1 LRWFV
6 TVLLLA
12 GFLVLALLS
21 RKTGA
26 LSGWDQRALDWM
38 VAWRSPARSRAL
50 WLFTLTG
57 DNALLAPLSAT
68 LVLLLWAWGRRSLAT
83 VAVNGLIVS
92 WPLMEIAKAAVGR
105 SRPPQALALIQQ
117 PGSDS
122 MPSGHAVMSVVFLG
136 LLLYALFRWAG
147 RGESRYAARAGAVLK
162 WLGLAAGVI
171 VAAAIGVSRVYL
183 GAHWPSD
190 VLAGWCLG
198 GALLLSALGGA
209 RRWEETGG
217 PRDLARDTSPWAP
230 RNRWSLAAYLLCVVC
245 GMAVVAGLLDPLS

>member
-1 LRWFV
+1 LLA
-6 TVLLLA
+6 VLLLA
-12 GFLVLALLS
+12 GFLVMALLS

-26 LSGWDQRALDWM
+26 LSGWDQHALDRL
-38 VAWRSPARSRAL
+38 VAWRTPARSRAL

-57 DNALLAPLSAT
+57 DNALLAPLCAT

-92 WPLMEIAKAAVGR
+92 WPLLEIAKAAVGR
-105 SRPPQALALIQQ
+105 SRPPQFVALIQQ

-122 MPSGHAVMSVVFLG
+122 MPSGHAMMTVMFLG
-136 LLLYALFRWAG
+136 LLVYALFRWAG
-147 RGESRYAARAGAVLK
+147 RAEGRLAARAGAVVK

-171 VAAAIGVSRVYL
+171 AAGAVGVSRVYL

-198 GALLLSALGGA
+198 GALLLFILGGA

-217 PRDLARDTSPWAP
+217 PRSLARDATPWAR
-230 RNRWSLAAYLLCVVC
+230 RNRRALVTYLFFVVC
-245 GMAVVAGLLDPLS
+245 GMAVVAGLLDPLR